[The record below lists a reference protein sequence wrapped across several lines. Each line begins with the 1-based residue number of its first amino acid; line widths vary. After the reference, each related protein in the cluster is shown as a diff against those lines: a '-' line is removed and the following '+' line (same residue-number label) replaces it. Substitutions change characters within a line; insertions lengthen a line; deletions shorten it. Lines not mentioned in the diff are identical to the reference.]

1 MQIPIYIDGKKQGA
15 LTIGCQ
21 GAATVMT
28 ADMADVG
35 RVVRLTVYGEGK
47 AGYLGVPEPAEGRL
61 RLTKRLSPAQMRCFP
76 QTPEY
81 AAERPR
87 AEVRPAL
94 PAHKSGEEKSPEEE
108 PGEHVL
114 WMGGK
119 PHYF

>member
-1 MQIPIYIDGKKQGA
+1 MDIPIYIDGKKQGS
-15 LTIGCQ
+15 LTIGRE
-21 GAATVMT
+21 GPVTVMT

-35 RVVRLTVYGEGK
+35 RVVRLTVYGER
-47 AGYLGVPEPAEGRL
+47 AGYLGVPEPIEGRL
-61 RLTKRLSPAQMRCFP
+61 RLIRRLSPAQMRSFP

-81 AAERPR
+81 AAEQPMVGQKTPPT
-87 AEVRPAL
+87 APSASKEA
-94 PAHKSGEEKSPEEE
+94 A